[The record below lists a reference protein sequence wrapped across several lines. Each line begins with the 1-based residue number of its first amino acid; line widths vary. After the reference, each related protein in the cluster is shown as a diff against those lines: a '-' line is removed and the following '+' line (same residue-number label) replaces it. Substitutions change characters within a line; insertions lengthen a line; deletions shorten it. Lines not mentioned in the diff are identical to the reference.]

1 MNWASFLMGLATPI
15 ARRVVIALGLGVVTY
30 TGVDL
35 AVSGLLSQAKSAWSG
50 GLTGSVAQLVA
61 MAGVNTALGI
71 ICGGIVGRVTM
82 LTLKRM
88 QVL

>member
-1 MNWASFLMGLATPI
+1 MVGPI
-15 ARRVVIALGLGVVTY
+15 ARRVLIALGVGVVTY
-30 TGVDL
+30 AGVDL
-35 AVSGLLSQAKSAWSG
+35 AVGSLLSQAKAAWGS

-61 MAGVNTALGI
+61 MAGINTALGI